1 MMTMMMM
8 IYDDDDVVAVP
19 GKAQAFLDVY
29 IYTYIH
35 TYIGQDQRN
44 RTEQES
50 PQGPSKLWSPVISA
64 VVPSLSK

>member
-1 MMTMMMM
+1 MMMMTMMMM
-8 IYDDDDVVAVP
+8 IYDDDDDVVAVP

-29 IYTYIH
+29 IYIH

-50 PQGPSKLWSPVISA
+50 PQGPSKL
-64 VVPSLSK
+64 